1 MIAAENSIY
10 LSAIKYKVQ
19 TVLNT
24 GSLSKPGP
32 TKLPHYTN
40 PNPIPIS
47 NLIPNPNP
55 YSILTHNS

>member
-47 NLIPNPNP
+47 NPVS
-55 YSILTHNS
+55 YTHLTLPTNREV